1 MGILLSVSFSLID
14 SLSSD
19 YVSGLISHASS
30 CNPMDEIE
38 VVEDFDN
45 EVVQMENF
53 SDEEDIAVLDEFI
66 VQGEGWP

>member
-1 MGILLSVSFSLID
+1 
-14 SLSSD
+14 
-19 YVSGLISHASS
+19 
-30 CNPMDEIE
+30 MDEIE

>member
-1 MGILLSVSFSLID
+1 
-14 SLSSD
+14 
-19 YVSGLISHASS
+19 
-30 CNPMDEIE
+30 MDEIE

-66 VQGEGWP
+66 VQGEDWP